1 MGIVLKPGATMSS
14 GYVTAEDIELTD
26 NAVRVWESVEICG
39 KIWDAYVDDL
49 NYWYFVCVT
58 PGESMFANGKKI
70 SEIIK
75 TINWMA
81 KLEKEGKTIR

>member
-1 MGIVLKPGATMSS
+1 MGIVLKPGATMST
-14 GYVTAEDIELTD
+14 GYVTSEDVKLTN

-39 KIWDAYVDDL
+39 KLWDAYVDGL
-49 NYWYFVCVT
+49 SYWYFLCVT

-75 TINWMA
+75 TINRFS
-81 KLEKEGKTIR
+81 KLKKEERTIR